1 MKEMNLIDLKQAD
14 YLKSIGTA
22 LIPADSRRDY
32 RPIATAHR
40 TSIAL
45 LLQGAAKQNLIGAS
59 TDVLCAAAAI
69 KGWRIAGKILTIN
82 SYLSTLNH

>member
-1 MKEMNLIDLKQAD
+1 MKEMNLIGLKQAD
-14 YLKSIGTA
+14 YLKSIGSAT
-22 LIPADSRRDY
+22 IPAGSRRDF

-40 TSIAL
+40 TSNAL
-45 LLQGAAKQNLIGAS
+45 LLQGAAKQNLIGVS
-59 TDVLCAAAAI
+59 TDVLSEAAAI